1 MAPFTHLADVTRKEV
16 SMNKRESKDAR
27 PTRKKHLLDN
37 STIGAAGVHY
47 VTYRFLL
54 RGMQALPTIRNTA
67 GTDLVV
73 TSRDGRKHGNI
84 QIKTS
89 QKNREFLPI
98 CSAKNFEKLRPS
110 RWDYYVLLRRRRED
124 DSRKP
129 APEFEG
135 FMLTASEANKEM
147 WIHLKD
153 RKSDKFSLCI
163 WVDKG
168 KQQKDWGLKDN
179 EEEWRKTFE
188 TWKLK

>member
-1 MAPFTHLADVTRKEV
+1 
-16 SMNKRESKDAR
+16 MNKRELKDVR
-27 PTRKKHLLDN
+27 LLDN

-54 RGMQALPTIRNTA
+54 RGMQALPTIGSTA

-73 TSRDGRKHGNI
+73 TSTDGKKHATI

-98 CSAKNFEKLRPS
+98 CSARNFEKLRPS

-124 DSRKP
+124 KSGKP

-135 FMLTASEANKEM
+135 FMLTASKARKEM
-147 WIHLKD
+147 EIHLKN
-153 RKSDKFSLCI
+153 RKSD
-163 WVDKG
+163 
-168 KQQKDWGLKDN
+168 
-179 EEEWRKTFE
+179 
-188 TWKLK
+188 